1 MAGPVRLDTRQF
13 MPWPTGASQP
23 GAADGAAVGRAGGG
37 RRAGGPALT
46 DAAYLVGGAVRDA
59 LLGKEPTDLDWLVH
73 DPAHSARS
81 FAALSGGAVFEL
93 DAERRHWR
101 VVGPGGKVHDF
112 VPLRDGAGSVEAD
125 LRLRDLTV
133 NAMALTSRGALIDPT
148 GGERDLRRK
157 LVRMTS
163 VACLRADPIRP
174 LRVVRFAATLAFDV
188 EGETRAAV
196 MARFEEQSRGAA
208 PLPAWER
215 VGAELSAMLGSP
227 HAARGFALL
236 KSLGGLAVYLPEL
249 EAGRG
254 VQQGGFHHLDV
265 LDHQLE
271 ALNQLLHGF
280 PDAGPALRFAALLHD
295 LGKPASASTAPG
307 DAGAFDGA
315 EAHAGDG
322 TSAGAPVGAPTFYGH
337 DKLGAEMTTDL
348 LRRLRLPSELVAT
361 AASLVRYHM
370 LPLPHGERAV
380 RRFIHR
386 RRELLPDLLKL
397 MLADREAARGRLATE
412 EARARYR
419 LAVSAVLAALDATP
433 EPRALL
439 TGDDVMALLR
449 LAPGPRVGEALAVL
463 GEAQA
468 LGDVLGRE
476 DAELALLRYAAAQG
490 WTRERGS

>member
-1 MAGPVRLDTRQF
+1 M
-13 MPWPTGASQP
+13 
-23 GAADGAAVGRAGGG
+23 
-37 RRAGGPALT
+37 
-46 DAAYLVGGAVRDA
+46 GGAVRDA

-81 FAALSGGAVFEL
+81 FAALSDGAVFQL

-101 VVGPGGKVHDF
+101 VIEPGGKVHDF
-112 VPLRDGAGSVEAD
+112 VPLRAGANSLAAD

-133 NAMALTSRGALIDPT
+133 NAMALTSAGVLIDPT
-148 GGERDLRRK
+148 GGERDLHRK

-174 LRVVRFAATLAFDV
+174 LRVVRFATTLAFDI

-196 MARFEEQSRGAA
+196 MARFEAQSRGAA
-208 PLPAWER
+208 PRPAWER
-215 VGAELSAMLGSP
+215 VGAELSAILGSQ

-254 VQQGGFHHLDV
+254 VQQGGLHHLDV

-280 PDAGPALRFAALLHD
+280 PDAGQALRFATLLHD
-295 LGKPASASTAPG
+295 VGKPASAAPAP
-307 DAGAFDGA
+307 AG
-315 EAHAGDG
+315 
-322 TSAGAPVGAPTFYGH
+322 AGAPPGAGAHLGAGAPPGAPTFYGH
-337 DKLGAEMTTDL
+337 DKLGAELTADL
-348 LRRLRLPSELVAT
+348 LRRLRLPGELVSA

-370 LPLPHGERAV
+370 LPLPRGERAV
-380 RRFIHR
+380 KRFVHR

-397 MLADREAARGRLATE
+397 MLADREAARGRLATAVGRE
-412 EARARYR
+412 RYR
-419 LAVSAVLAALDATP
+419 LAVSAILAAQDVTP
-433 EPRALL
+433 EPRPLL
-439 TGDDVMALLR
+439 TGDDVMTLLR
-449 LAPGPRVGEALAVL
+449 LEPGPRVGEALAVL

-468 LGDVLGRE
+468 LGDVLDRE

-490 WTRERGS
+490 WTRECET